1 MAPVLEIDDLSTH
14 IKLSRSVVH
23 AVGHVSLAIDAGET
37 LGLVGES
44 GCGKSMT
51 GLSIMRLLPNGGH
64 IVGGSIK
71 LNGLDLVKLSDKQM
85 RDVRGNEVAMI
96 FQDSMTS
103 LNPTMPIGKQIA
115 EQVRRHTAL
124 TKAGAMQRAAEAL
137 DLVGLPHPDERLD
150 DYPHQ
155 LSGGQRQRVII
166 AIALSC
172 DPKVLIADE
181 PTTALDVTI
190 QAQILG
196 LLDDLKERL
205 GMAVLLVT
213 HDMGVVAGRADR
225 VEVMYAGR
233 IVETAPTVELFTHMH
248 HPYTQAL
255 LGSIPLLTQDRDQR
269 LFSVPGIPPDL
280 TAPPPGCRFAPRCSR
295 ATEKCGTDEPVLQPA
310 SAGHYFA
317 CWHPV
322 DGPLARVVVVGGSS
336 DGPAAP
342 PQVPADVPADVRAD
356 MRADMRAAAVAGAAT
371 GATGATDDNLLV
383 VDDVVREFPVT
394 AGMILQRQVTSVKA
408 VSGVSFKVGPGQTFG
423 LVG

>member
-1 MAPVLEIDDLSTH
+1 MTGPGDATAPVIDIADLSTH
-14 IKLSRSVVH
+14 IKLSRSVVQ
-23 AVGHVSLAIDAGET
+23 AVGNVSLAIGAGET

-71 LNGLDLVKLSDKQM
+71 LNGLDLVKLSEKQM

-115 EQVRRHTAL
+115 EQVRRHTTM
-124 TKAGAMQRAAEAL
+124 TKDQAMERAAESL
-137 DLVGLPHPDERLD
+137 DLVGLPHPHERLD

-205 GMAVLLVT
+205 GMAVLLIT

-255 LGSIPLLTQDRDQR
+255 LGSIPLLD
-269 LFSVPGIPPDL
+269 PGPRP
-280 TAPPPGCRFAPRCSR
+280 APVQHPRHPSRPHLPAPGLPFRRP
-295 ATEKCGTDEPVLQPA
+295 LQP
-310 SAGHYFA
+310 GHG
-317 CWHPV
+317 PV
-322 DGPLARVVVVGGSS
+322 PYGRTVPRARRGGPLLRLLAPGGRAS
-336 DGPAAP
+336 GPA
-342 PQVPADVPADVRAD
+342 RG
-356 MRADMRAAAVAGAAT
+356 RRRT
-371 GATGATDDNLLV
+371 GAGGLDARARRCRGGRPRGHRGGRGA
-383 VDDVVREFPVT
+383 RRR
-394 AGMILQRQVTSVKA
+394 G
-408 VSGVSFKVGPGQTFG
+408 
-423 LVG
+423 

>member
-1 MAPVLEIDDLSTH
+1 MAPPGNGMTAGTPVIEVEDLSTH
-14 IKLSRSVVH
+14 IKLSRSVVQ
-23 AVGHVSLAIDAGET
+23 AVGNVSLGIGTGET

-51 GLSIMRLLPNGGH
+51 GLSVMRLLPNGGH
-64 IVGGSIK
+64 IVGGSVK
-71 LNGLDLVKLSDKQM
+71 LTGRDLVHLTDKQM

-124 TKAGAMQRAAEAL
+124 SKAEAMGRAAEAL
-137 DLVGLPHPDERLD
+137 DLVGLPHPRERLD

-172 DPKVLIADE
+172 DPKLLIADE

-205 GMAVLLVT
+205 GMAVLLIT

-225 VEVMYAGR
+225 VEVMYAAASSR
-233 IVETAPTVELFTHMH
+233 
-248 HPYTQAL
+248 
-255 LGSIPLLTQDRDQR
+255 R
-269 LFSVPGIPPDL
+269 
-280 TAPPPGCRFAPRCSR
+280 PPPSSCSPTCTTPTPRPCWAPSR
-295 ATEKCGTDEPVLQPA
+295 
-310 SAGHYFA
+310 S
-317 CWHPV
+317 
-322 DGPLARVVVVGGSS
+322 
-336 DGPAAP
+336 
-342 PQVPADVPADVRAD
+342 
-356 MRADMRAAAVAGAAT
+356 
-371 GATGATDDNLLV
+371 
-383 VDDVVREFPVT
+383 
-394 AGMILQRQVTSVKA
+394 
-408 VSGVSFKVGPGQTFG
+408 
-423 LVG
+423 